1 MAELRFEL
9 RPVRLWNSSSLS
21 FGQRVFTCQ
30 IVSGKDLLSANS
42 ENKESQ
48 SHQGERQ
55 KNHGIRCLVYHSLTG
70 WLTSALAC
78 HRFPPVSFWDHKIVL
93 ENLSSHN
100 LQTSERLPLP
110 AKPTHFQR
118 VYIFFQLYF
127 CCLLPIFLFH

>member
-1 MAELRFEL
+1 MAA
-9 RPVRLWNSSSLS
+9 
-21 FGQRVFTCQ
+21 C
-30 IVSGKDLLSANS
+30 K
-42 ENKESQ
+42 
-48 SHQGERQ
+48 QGERQ

-110 AKPTHFQR
+110 AKPTHFQH
-118 VYIFFQLYF
+118 VYIFFQLWEF
-127 CCLLPIFLFH
+127 PGKSTGVGCQGLFHWMYLTDLQFSVLLL